1 MPIKYTGSGQPV
13 VPDKPQQAPKYTDQN
28 RPLGLR
34 SVLAGR
40 RVVWAGPDW
49 RWQSPASY
57 QRLQSTGKLNRSPFS
72 NPLGAIKNEL
82 KYFGKQVNQTNRRG
96 RQSVAQDAVRGV
108 VGAVLGAGPVAPFR
122 GLRLLGQTG
131 RNLEAALTVGVAE
144 NASKLVIAA
153 GQKLR
158 GKPANPESS
167 RAGNFVEKLSQA
179 GYRALGATPPGQQNE
194 FERGLDAT
202 ARSVGTSV
210 AATAVA
216 SKAIPAIG
224 TGIAGAAITG
234 GTRWAAGELLASFAD
249 DNRAGNL
256 ANLGEAFGMKLPLSV
271 NVGEDDWIDSA
282 IKSLIPNALP
292 GVAIS
297 GVGEVA
303 AGVTRSPGIISSLRN
318 SKRWTASN
326 RKVAEITDARAR
338 LEQAGVTMTDPDT
351 GAIALRTS
359 EIEAEATAQAE
370 IDRWIGGGGE
380 RPPAAPALPAAEPT
394 PTAAPA
400 LPAAADAPA
409 AQVRLELDAQPPKAA
424 EPEAGGG
431 QLEVEGIE
439 DSPFEMIYD
448 PELPEADVV
457 FNLVRDLDD
466 DQLQMLVTQ
475 PGPVVEQLDQL
486 LQERQAMA
494 VRPELAQGAVMA
506 PGENIADRLD
516 PNGQPIPYEA
526 TLEAMPMDTL
536 RSVAAPDNN
545 PELSQLIG
553 DLTGRDWEEFTKA
566 DIIEGLA
573 AYQQQTGQS
582 LLVRDWNQGMRP
594 TAEIAADP
602 ERFQFKQGVNEQ
614 GEQRGNSLE
623 GVTRWD
629 TNAEGVIDVW
639 TDPADGRTYVVNGH
653 NRLARALQLGIPTV
667 PVRELPAATAQEA
680 RAMGALSNIKAGQG
694 TVFDAAKFMRDSGIT
709 SPDQLQQM
717 GVPMSSGNAARG
729 LALAQLPDNIFQA
742 AVDGRLSVGKAAALG
757 GAGLDE
763 TQMQTAFKSLGGQ
776 DMSDAKFAEMV
787 AQVRSAPVVQGSQVD
802 LFGNTEAMSLMSQ
815 KADLVVKIRQ
825 DLLKDKRFFGTA
837 AKGAGR
843 LEQAGNKINVAGNK
857 AIAADT
863 DMVLRTFDQL
873 KYTEG
878 PVSDLLNDG
887 ARQIAEGAKPGVI
900 ADRIRGD
907 IVELVRMEQGL
918 AAGRARGGDLVHA
931 TTAEAVGEIRQKG
944 FRPSRMDD
952 GNSVFETSTGEHPL
966 GTGVYVGDA
975 SNIMQIDNYQD
986 GGLVSLDSSK
996 LRLLPMESDEAYYGW
1011 LASKGLPS
1019 RLPVGTSLAE
1029 HAPGYDGIRWERS
1042 NGNGAEI
1049 VIFDPKKADEAVVQ
1063 FDAFL
1068 DEQRRPTQAPAPLS
1082 PEERAALQIQAV
1094 QKAAD
1099 QAEIRPP
1106 ETPIPE
1112 LPDGPSVRPD
1122 VARADLEARG
1132 QLEPGSPAA
1141 QAAADEL
1148 RLGLEFAERD
1158 AQMQAIAREG
1168 ARDAMDYELLTF
1180 EQKKELGMADGYDL
1194 VPPGQAL
1201 IHGTSQ
1207 KAADSIM
1214 EGGFRPSRVK
1224 AGGALLGDGV
1234 YMATDSRYAGAYGK
1248 VAVGGEVP
1256 EGARILDL
1264 VAQGKTVSDFAEE
1277 IGVGRPAD
1285 VFEGERYFNDAQ
1297 QAQVRQ
1303 WAVDNGYDGIKFDP
1317 AFDEVGAGAS
1327 EVVIYNLDLANR
1339 MVGSKAG
1346 LAPPPVRP
1354 EPMRLTDPAPE
1365 SPQAL
1370 IRFTATQ
1377 RAEIENMNETLI
1389 REMGVDLSGPMT
1401 KKQVEAL
1408 EGTIR
1413 IDYASP
1419 ADGGIETVSPQVRR
1433 SMIDLADRMRKIL
1446 DDFPQAAERPKPRS
1460 KAADQAARK
1469 QIETNNQRMDEIRR
1483 QAQQEGC

>member
-1 MPIKYTGSGQPV
+1 MPIKYTGPGQAF

-28 RPLGLR
+28 RPLGSR
-34 SVLAGR
+34 SVLGGR
-40 RVVWAGPDW
+40 QVVWAGPDW

-72 NPLGAIKNEL
+72 NPLGAIKNEI
-82 KYFGKQVNQTNRRG
+82 KYIGKQIADTNRRNPQGFGG
-96 RQSVAQDAVRGV
+96 RVRQAVTGSIPGLNVMNALPTIAGQS
-108 VGAVLGAGPVAPFR
+108 
-122 GLRLLGQTG
+122 G
-131 RNLEAALTVGVAE
+131 RNINAALTVGAAE
-144 NASKLVIAA
+144 NAGKLAVAL

-158 GKPANPESS
+158 GKPANPEGS
-167 RAGNFVEKLSQA
+167 RAGNFIERVSQA
-179 GYRALGATPPGQQNE
+179 GYRVMGATPPGQQNE

-202 ARSVGTSV
+202 ARSAGTSV
-210 AATAVA
+210 IGTAAAV
-216 SKAIPAIG
+216 KAVPAIG
-224 TGIAGAAITG
+224 VGATGAVITG
-234 GTRWAAGELLASFAD
+234 GARWAAGELLSTFAD
-249 DNRAGNL
+249 DNRPGNL
-256 ANLGEAFGMKLPLSV
+256 ANLGDAFGKKLPLSV
-271 NVGEDDWIDSA
+271 DVGEDDWIDSA

-297 GVGEVA
+297 GVGEAA
-303 AGVTRSPGIISSLRN
+303 AGLTRNPGIISTLRN

-326 RKVAEITDARAR
+326 RKVAEITDARAQ
-338 LEQAGVTMTDPDT
+338 LEQAGVTVTDPDT

-359 EIEAEATAQAE
+359 EIEAEAAAQAE

-380 RPPAAPALPAAEPT
+380 QPPAAPALPAAEPT
-394 PTAAPA
+394 AAPA
-400 LPAAADAPA
+400 LPAAPARAADAPE
-409 AQVRLELDAQPPKAA
+409 AQISLELDAQPPKAA
-424 EPEAGGG
+424 EPDATGGG
-431 QLEVEGIE
+431 QLEVEGVE
-439 DSPFEMIYD
+439 DSPFDMIYD

-475 PGPVVEQLDQL
+475 PGPVVEQLDQM
-486 LQERQAMA
+486 LQQRQTMP
-494 VRPELAQGAVMA
+494 VRPELEQGAVMA
-506 PGENIADRLD
+506 PGENIAERLGPD
-516 PNGQPIPYEA
+516 GQPIPYEA

-614 GEQRGNSLE
+614 GEQLGNSLA
-623 GVTRWD
+623 GVNRWD
-629 TNAEGVIDVW
+629 TNAEGALDVW

-653 NRLARALQLGIPTV
+653 NRLARAQQLGIPTV

-709 SPDQLQQM
+709 SPEQLQQM

-757 GAGLDE
+757 GSGLDE
-763 TQMQTAFKSLGGQ
+763 TQMQKVWNLYAGR
-776 DMSDAKFAEMV
+776 DMSDAKFAENV
-787 AQVRSAPVVQGSQVD
+787 AQVRSAPVVQGDQVD
-802 LFGNTEAMSLMSQ
+802 LFGNTEMLSLIDQ
-815 KADLVVKIRQ
+815 KSDLVVKIRQ
-825 DLLKDKRFFGTA
+825 DLLKDKRFFSTA
-837 AKGAGR
+837 AKGADR
-843 LEQAGNKINVAGNK
+843 LEQAGNTINVAGNK

-863 DMVLRTFDQL
+863 TQVLAMFDEL
-873 KYTEG
+873 KYAPG

-907 IVELVRMEQGL
+907 I
-918 AAGRARGGDLVHA
+918 
-931 TTAEAVGEIRQKG
+931 AEAVR
-944 FRPSRMDD
+944 
-952 GNSVFETSTGEHPL
+952 
-966 GTGVYVGDA
+966 
-975 SNIMQIDNYQD
+975 
-986 GGLVSLDSSK
+986 
-996 LRLLPMESDEAYYGW
+996 
-1011 LASKGLPS
+1011 
-1019 RLPVGTSLAE
+1019 
-1029 HAPGYDGIRWERS
+1029 RS
-1042 NGNGAEI
+1042 
-1049 VIFDPKKADEAVVQ
+1049 
-1063 FDAFL
+1063 L
-1068 DEQRRPTQAPAPLS
+1068 DEQGMPTQRPAGAARADGGFDLEAERADSARATQEADALFAEAEGLLAGMQENTSRMAEGARRMLEVSAGIEDIDGALPTDRIVPGPRALS

-1180 EQKKELGMADGYDL
+1180 EQKKAMGMADGYDAGPSIAEMFEDASRAMAQSDARLYRAAGERLQRIKGL
-1194 VPPGQAL
+1194 VNDL
-1201 IHGTSQ
+1201 DT
-1207 KAADSIM
+1207 M
-1214 EGGFRPSRVK
+1214 EG
-1224 AGGALLGDGV
+1224 
-1234 YMATDSRYAGAYGK
+1234 
-1248 VAVGGEVP
+1248 
-1256 EGARILDL
+1256 
-1264 VAQGKTVSDFAEE
+1264 
-1277 IGVGRPAD
+1277 
-1285 VFEGERYFNDAQ
+1285 
-1297 QAQVRQ
+1297 
-1303 WAVDNGYDGIKFDP
+1303 DP
-1317 AFDEVGAGAS
+1317 A
-1327 EVVIYNLDLANR
+1327 
-1339 MVGSKAG
+1339 
-1346 LAPPPVRP
+1346 LAPAPVRP
-1354 EPMRLTDPAPE
+1354 EPMKLVDVPPASVDTRGKGEFYHGAANEFELEMDGEFVYGDGMSIYGLGFYATDDLSIAASYKKKNRRLAPADASAVIYRVAENEPVKFYDLDKPAPKSLLSKLRKTTSHDGLELLEQAIEEAGEKASLAEIMDEMRGWSREFDLPAYEVQEIFQGFIDALKKDGYGGFTHVGGNKAGKGKRNHQVRIYWDPAERITIEKVEP
-1365 SPQAL
+1365 SM
-1370 IRFTATQ
+1370 
-1377 RAEIENMNETLI
+1377 AE
-1389 REMGVDLSGPMT
+1389 
-1401 KKQVEAL
+1401 
-1408 EGTIR
+1408 
-1413 IDYASP
+1413 
-1419 ADGGIETVSPQVRR
+1419 
-1433 SMIDLADRMRKIL
+1433 
-1446 DDFPQAAERPKPRS
+1446 PRT

>member
-1 MPIKYTGSGQPV
+1 MPIKFTGSGQPV
-13 VPDKPQQAPKYTDQN
+13 VPDKPQQGPKHTDQN
-28 RPLGLR
+28 RPLGSR
-34 SVLAGR
+34 SVLGGR
-40 RVVWAGPDW
+40 QVAWAGPDW

-57 QRLQSTGKLNRSPFS
+57 QRLQSTGKLNRSPWS

-82 KYFGKQVNQTNRRG
+82 KYIGKQIADTNRRNPQGFGG
-96 RQSVAQDAVRGV
+96 RVRQAVTGSIPGLNV
-108 VGAVLGAGPVAPFR
+108 MNVLPTIAGQA
-122 GLRLLGQTG
+122 G
-131 RNLEAALTVGVAE
+131 RNINAALTVGAAE
-144 NASKLVIAA
+144 NAGKLVVAL
-153 GQKLR
+153 GQKLS
-158 GKPANPESS
+158 GKPANPEGS
-167 RAGNFVEKLSQA
+167 RPGNFIERVSQA
-179 GYRALGATPPGQQNE
+179 GYRVMGATPPGQQNE

-210 AATAVA
+210 IATAAAV
-216 SKAIPAIG
+216 KAIPAIG
-224 TGIAGAAITG
+224 VGATGAVITG
-234 GTRWAAGELLASFAD
+234 GARLAAGELLATFAD
-249 DNRAGNL
+249 DNRGGNL
-256 ANLGEAFGMKLPLSV
+256 ANLGDAFGMKLPLSV
-271 NVGEDDWIDSA
+271 DVGEDDWIDSA

-326 RKVAEITDARAR
+326 RKVAEITDARAQ
-338 LEQAGVTMTDPDT
+338 LEQAGVTVTDPDT

-409 AQVRLELDAQPPKAA
+409 AQISLEIDAQPPKAA
-424 EPEAGGG
+424 EPDAPAGG

-457 FNLVRDLDD
+457 FNLVRELDD
-466 DQLQMLVTQ
+466 DQLQMLVSQ

-486 LQERQAMA
+486 LQERQAMP

-506 PGENIADRLD
+506 PGENIAERLGPD
-516 PNGQPIPYEA
+516 GQPIPYEA

-536 RSVAAPDNN
+536 RSVAAPGNN

-594 TAEIAADP
+594 TTEIAADP

-614 GEQRGNSLE
+614 GEQLGSSLA
-623 GVTRWD
+623 GVNRWD
-629 TNAEGVIDVW
+629 TNAEGALDVW
-639 TDPADGRTYVVNGH
+639 TDLADGRTYVVNGH
-653 NRLARALQLGIPTV
+653 NRLARAQQLGIPTV

-742 AVDGRLSVGKAAALG
+742 AVDGRLSVGKAASLG
-757 GAGLDE
+757 GSGLDE
-763 TQMQTAFKSLGGQ
+763 TQMQTAFKALGGQ

-863 DMVLRTFDQL
+863 TQVLAMFDEL
-873 KYTEG
+873 KYAPG

-907 IVELVRMEQGL
+907 I
-918 AAGRARGGDLVHA
+918 
-931 TTAEAVGEIRQKG
+931 AEAVR
-944 FRPSRMDD
+944 
-952 GNSVFETSTGEHPL
+952 
-966 GTGVYVGDA
+966 
-975 SNIMQIDNYQD
+975 
-986 GGLVSLDSSK
+986 
-996 LRLLPMESDEAYYGW
+996 
-1011 LASKGLPS
+1011 
-1019 RLPVGTSLAE
+1019 
-1029 HAPGYDGIRWERS
+1029 RS
-1042 NGNGAEI
+1042 
-1049 VIFDPKKADEAVVQ
+1049 
-1063 FDAFL
+1063 L
-1068 DEQRRPTQAPAPLS
+1068 DEQGMPTARPEAAPAADAPAPALS

-1180 EQKKELGMADGYDL
+1180 EQKKELGMADGYDAGPSIADLFEQNARAMAQSDARLYRAAGERLQRIKGL
-1194 VPPGQAL
+1194 VDDLDA
-1201 IHGTSQ
+1201 
-1207 KAADSIM
+1207 M
-1214 EGGFRPSRVK
+1214 EG
-1224 AGGALLGDGV
+1224 
-1234 YMATDSRYAGAYGK
+1234 
-1248 VAVGGEVP
+1248 
-1256 EGARILDL
+1256 
-1264 VAQGKTVSDFAEE
+1264 
-1277 IGVGRPAD
+1277 
-1285 VFEGERYFNDAQ
+1285 
-1297 QAQVRQ
+1297 
-1303 WAVDNGYDGIKFDP
+1303 DP
-1317 AFDEVGAGAS
+1317 A
-1327 EVVIYNLDLANR
+1327 
-1339 MVGSKAG
+1339 
-1346 LAPPPVRP
+1346 LAPAPIRP
-1354 EPMRLTDPAPE
+1354 EPMKLTDSDEPP
-1365 SPQAL
+1365 
-1370 IRFTATQ
+1370 
-1377 RAEIENMNETLI
+1377 
-1389 REMGVDLSGPMT
+1389 V
-1401 KKQVEAL
+1401 
-1408 EGTIR
+1408 
-1413 IDYASP
+1413 
-1419 ADGGIETVSPQVRR
+1419 
-1433 SMIDLADRMRKIL
+1433 
-1446 DDFPQAAERPKPRS
+1446 KPRS
-1460 KAADQAARK
+1460 KKADQAARK

>member
-1 MPIKYTGSGQPV
+1 MPIKFTGSGQPV

-28 RPLGLR
+28 RPLGSR
-34 SVLAGR
+34 SVLGGR
-40 RVVWAGPDW
+40 QVVWAGPDW

-57 QRLQSTGKLNRSPFS
+57 QRLQSTGKLNRSPWS

-82 KYFGKQVNQTNRRG
+82 KYIGKQIGDTNRRNPQGFGG
-96 RQSVAQDAVRGV
+96 RVRQAVTGSLPGLNV
-108 VGAVLGAGPVAPFR
+108 MNVLPTIA
-122 GLRLLGQTG
+122 GQTG
-131 RNLEAALTVGVAE
+131 RNINAALTVGAAE
-144 NASKLVIAA
+144 NAGKLVAA
-153 GQKLR
+153 ATQELR
-158 GKPANPESS
+158 GKPANPEGS
-167 RAGNFVEKLSQA
+167 RPGNFIERVSQA
-179 GYRALGATPPGQQNE
+179 GYRVMGATPPGQQNE

-202 ARSVGTSV
+202 ARSVGASV
-210 AATAVA
+210 IATAIAV
-216 SKAIPAIG
+216 KAIPAIG
-224 TGIAGAAITG
+224 VGATGAVITAGA
-234 GTRWAAGELLASFAD
+234 RWAAGELLATFAD
-249 DNRAGNL
+249 DNRGGNL
-256 ANLGEAFGMKLPLSV
+256 ANLGDAFGMKLPLSV
-271 NVGEDDWIDSA
+271 DVGEDDWIDSA

-326 RKVAEITDARAR
+326 RKVAEITDARAQ

-400 LPAAADAPA
+400 LPAAADA
-409 AQVRLELDAQPPKAA
+409 QPPKAA
-424 EPEAGGG
+424 EPGAAGGG
-431 QLEVEGIE
+431 QLEVEGVE

-448 PELPEADVV
+448 PKLPEADVV

-466 DQLQMLVTQ
+466 DQLQMLVSQ
-475 PGPVVEQLDQL
+475 PGPVVEQLDQM
-486 LQERQAMA
+486 LQERQAMP

-506 PGENIADRLD
+506 PSENIAERLD

-536 RSVAAPDNN
+536 RSAAAPDNN
-545 PELSQLIG
+545 PELSRLIG

-594 TAEIAADP
+594 TTEIAADP

-614 GEQRGNSLE
+614 GEQLGSSLA
-623 GVTRWD
+623 GVNRWD
-629 TNAEGVIDVW
+629 TNAEGVLDVW

-653 NRLARALQLGIPTV
+653 NRLARALQLGIPTA

-742 AVDGRLSVGKAAALG
+742 AVDGRLSVGKAA
-757 GAGLDE
+757 
-763 TQMQTAFKSLGGQ
+763 SLGGSGLDDDGMQ
-776 DMSDAKFAEMV
+776 AAFKALGSRDMSDAKFSEV
-787 AQVRSAPVVQGSQVD
+787 IQQVQTTPRMKVD
-802 LFGNTEAMSLMSQ
+802 DGQTKLPWGDEPAILLLEQ

-863 DMVLRTFDQL
+863 DTVLRTFDQL

-907 IVELVRMEQGL
+907 I
-918 AAGRARGGDLVHA
+918 
-931 TTAEAVGEIRQKG
+931 AEAVR
-944 FRPSRMDD
+944 
-952 GNSVFETSTGEHPL
+952 
-966 GTGVYVGDA
+966 
-975 SNIMQIDNYQD
+975 
-986 GGLVSLDSSK
+986 
-996 LRLLPMESDEAYYGW
+996 
-1011 LASKGLPS
+1011 
-1019 RLPVGTSLAE
+1019 
-1029 HAPGYDGIRWERS
+1029 RS
-1042 NGNGAEI
+1042 
-1049 VIFDPKKADEAVVQ
+1049 
-1063 FDAFL
+1063 L
-1068 DEQRRPTQAPAPLS
+1068 DEQGMPTQRPTGAVPTDDGFDLEAEMADSARAREEADAVFAEADDLLAGMRENTGRMAENARRMLEVSAGIDDIDGAVPTDRIVPSPRVLS

-1194 VPPGQAL
+1194 VPPGQTL

-1264 VAQGKTVSDFAEE
+1264 VGQGKTVSDFAEE

-1297 QAQVRQ
+1297 QTRVRQ

-1354 EPMRLTDPAPE
+1354 EPMRLTDGDEPP
-1365 SPQAL
+1365 
-1370 IRFTATQ
+1370 
-1377 RAEIENMNETLI
+1377 
-1389 REMGVDLSGPMT
+1389 V
-1401 KKQVEAL
+1401 
-1408 EGTIR
+1408 
-1413 IDYASP
+1413 
-1419 ADGGIETVSPQVRR
+1419 
-1433 SMIDLADRMRKIL
+1433 
-1446 DDFPQAAERPKPRS
+1446 KPRS

-1469 QIETNNQRMDEIRR
+1469 QIEANEQRMAEIRR